1 MFEEIIENR
10 SIISI
15 SIFEVLNEES
25 KTNKGGN
32 DLFGEYWNRVPLP
45 TKAKTDSDGEI
56 RISISSHRLKTD
68 NATTQQTDGG
78 KFFFFKV
85 HSSTNMNTHI
95 AYG

>member
-56 RISISSHRLKTD
+56 GISISSHPTKAD
-68 NATTQQTDGG
+68 SATPQQTKEGNFWG
-78 KFFFFKV
+78 KYEYTYCV
-85 HSSTNMNTHI
+85 RLI
-95 AYG
+95 QY